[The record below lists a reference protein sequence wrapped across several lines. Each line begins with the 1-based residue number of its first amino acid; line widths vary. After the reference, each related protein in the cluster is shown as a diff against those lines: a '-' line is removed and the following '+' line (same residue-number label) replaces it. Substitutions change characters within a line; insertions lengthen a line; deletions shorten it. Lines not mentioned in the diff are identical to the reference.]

1 MTEISYYVAASLD
14 GYIATPDGGVAW
26 LSEFEDGDED
36 YGYADFVVSLDAVLM
51 GRRTYEQVLPFGPWP
66 YAGKPCWVFS
76 HAELTPA
83 AAEVTITTAQPQ
95 EVAAELAAH
104 GLRRAWLVGGA
115 ELAASFRAAGLIS
128 EYYVAVIPIILG
140 AGIPLFA
147 APGAP
152 ERLTLVESTPYPNGI
167 VMLHYRPAGAYGGK

>member
-1 MTEISYYVAASLD
+1 MRASRA
-14 GYIATPDGGVAW
+14 GC
-26 LSEFEDGDED
+26 
-36 YGYADFVVSLDAVLM
+36 SL
-51 GRRTYEQVLPFGPWP
+51 TQ
-66 YAGKPCWVFS
+66 S
-76 HAELTPA
+76 LTPA
-83 AAEVTITTAQPQ
+83 AAEVTITTAEPQ
-95 EVAAELAAH
+95 EVAAELAAR

-167 VMLHYRPAGAYGGK
+167 VMLHYRPTGAYGGK